1 MSDQSG
7 IQPVTT
13 TLDDDQV
20 LDYTQRMRRSIVAEL
35 TKSGVVPSENADR
48 NMLMNA
54 LDGLDRAAINNK
66 RIKVDSAAVENDAL
80 AASIIA
86 KLLNQVQMPKRNDD
100 DVIDVHGVDKSLPSS
115 IPEPLLVPYETEVNP
130 QQLDYDSFMSKVRK
144 DRE

>member
-35 TKSGVVPSENADR
+35 TKSGVVPSGNADR

-100 DVIDVHGVDKSLPSS
+100 DVIDIRGVDMSLPSS
-115 IPEPLLVPYETEVNP
+115 IPEPSLVPYETEVNP